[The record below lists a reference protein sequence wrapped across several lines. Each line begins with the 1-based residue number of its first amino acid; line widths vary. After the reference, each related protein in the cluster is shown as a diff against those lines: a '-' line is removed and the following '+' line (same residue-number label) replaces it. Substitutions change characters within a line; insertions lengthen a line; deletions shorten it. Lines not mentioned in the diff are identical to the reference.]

1 MLKALMTF
9 LIQKRAKAVLKK
21 FNPTVIAV
29 TGSQGKTSTRR
40 AITTVLRGR
49 FTVREPQKNFNNEI
63 GVPLTI
69 LGEDSP
75 GRSSIGWLGVLWR
88 SFTIRTYPEYL
99 VLEFGADHPGDIQ
112 ALVDLAAPSIGVLTG
127 VSPVHAAYFE
137 NIEALA
143 SEKGVLISS
152 LPKDGLAVLNADDK
166 RALAMKDQSVAKV
179 QSYGIKGDT
188 MAAKN
193 VQIATRLDE
202 SFEPG
207 EDLAVTTAE
216 ILEHGHKVGMIQL
229 KNFLG
234 YAPISSCL
242 AAMTVGQHFGLS
254 TSEMIET
261 LQTDLMLVPGRLRP
275 LPGIKGTLII
285 DDTYNASPAAMHN
298 GLMILS
304 MFTPGEEWDRRIAV
318 LGGMAELGQ
327 YSKEEHERV
336 GTHVAEVADVFI
348 AVGEAMQPAVKVA
361 KDAGMKQ
368 VEWFS
373 TSVEAGRYLDRELQQ
388 GDIAYVKGA
397 QSTRMEYVVKDVMA
411 QPTRAKH
418 FLVRQSDKWLEE

>member
-1 MLKALMTF
+1 MTS
-9 LIQKRAKAVLKK
+9 LIQKRAKAILKK
-21 FNPTVIAV
+21 FNPVVIAV

-69 LGEDSP
+69 LGEDSA
-75 GRSSIGWLGVLWR
+75 GRSGIGWFAILWR
-88 SFTIRTYPEYL
+88 SFFIRTYPKYL

-112 ALVDLAAPSIGVLTG
+112 ALVNLASPTVGVLTG
-127 VSPVHAAYFE
+127 ISPVHAAYFE

-152 LPKDGLAVLNADDK
+152 LPKDGLAILNVDDE
-166 RALAMKDQSVAKV
+166 RVALMKDTSIAEV
-179 QSYGIKGDT
+179 QTYGMEGGS
-188 MAAKN
+188 MSAKN
-193 VQIATRLDE
+193 VQIATRLDD

-207 EDLAVTTAE
+207 EDLAVTTADM
-216 ILEHGHKVGMIQL
+216 LEDGKKIGSIQL

-234 YAPISSCL
+234 YAPISACL
-242 AAMTVGQHFGLS
+242 AAMTVGRHFGLS
-254 TSEMIET
+254 TKEMIET

-275 LPGIKGTLII
+275 LAGIKGTLII

-318 LGGMAELGQ
+318 LGAMAELGQ
-327 YSKEEHERV
+327 YSEEEHQRV
-336 GTHVAEVADVFI
+336 GVHVAKVADVFI
-348 AVGEAMQPAVKVA
+348 AVGDGMQAAVKAA
-361 KDAGMKQ
+361 KDAGMAK
-368 VEWFS
+368 VEWFA

-418 FLVRQSDKWLEE
+418 YLVRQGRKWLEE